1 MATMIIRVMKHMDNM
16 CITKGNA
23 FGDGVIAKGLD
34 LMICKGNIW
43 LRRGTNKRLL
53 AKMLQIL

>member
-1 MATMIIRVMKHMDNM
+1 MKHMDN
-16 CITKGNA
+16 ITKGNA

-43 LRRGTNKRLL
+43 LHRGTNKRLL

>member
-1 MATMIIRVMKHMDNM
+1 MATMIIRVMKHMDN
-16 CITKGNA
+16 ITKGNA

-43 LRRGTNKRLL
+43 LHRGTNKRLL